1 MINYL
6 LILCMTLMGAVASVF
21 FKKASGSESFAK
33 MLLNINLY
41 VGGFIYVV
49 AAVLNIIVLRS
60 MEYSKVMP
68 LTSITYIWTMVISYI
83 LLKEKVT
90 KEKIV
95 GVICIVAGAILIS
108 IE

>member
-21 FKKASGSESFAK
+21 FKKASSESFAK
-33 MLLNINLY
+33 NAFEHQFVCGRFHLCCS
-41 VGGFIYVV
+41 GGIEYYCAKIYGVFKSD
-49 AAVLNIIVLRS
+49 A
-60 MEYSKVMP
+60 